1 VTDAGLS
8 AQRTRLAW
16 NRTLGSAAAAGLLAL
31 RPAVQDPRDAI
42 ALVTAAVAMS
52 GWAALLFAA
61 RRRSRRLRAGAEA
74 PGAAPRAVPAAAL
87 LVLLLAAAGIA
98 VVLSRPG

>member
-1 VTDAGLS
+1 MTDGGLS

-16 NRTLGSAAAAGLLAL
+16 NRTVGSAAAAGLLAV
-31 RPAVQDPRDAI
+31 RPAVQDPRDPI
-42 ALVTAAVAMS
+42 ALFAAAVAMS

-61 RRRSRRLRAGAEA
+61 RRRSRRLRAGSPA

-87 LVLLLAAAGIA
+87 LVLALAAAGIA
-98 VVLSRPG
+98 VVLTRPG